1 VLGVFDASSEGPV
14 LFVILG
20 VRTLGAHA
28 RSPAHD
34 RFAVVTNFRLL
45 THAIIALA
53 LAGGLA
59 SRAAAQQLSSGI
71 DTANFDHSVRPQ
83 DDFYRYVNGGWLK
96 TAQIP
101 ADASSWG
108 AFQELRENSRNALH
122 QLFEEASSS
131 KAKPRSP
138 ERQVGDL
145 YASYMDSARVEQLG
159 IKPLA
164 PELEAIA
171 SLRSPAKLPSAFA
184 HFARLGVNGPMGV
197 FVSADAKHSNEN
209 ILQITQTGLGL
220 PDRDYY
226 LKQDAK
232 MASARAAY
240 VSYITQMLTLAKQP
254 DPEGAANRILAL
266 ETEIATPQWERAR
279 TRDRNATYNK
289 MSLSELAAM
298 TPSFNW
304 KSYLSAAGLSKASDV
319 VVRQPDYIKSM
330 DAILAKTPVSTWREY
345 LTFHLLDAFA
355 GVLPAAFVQAN
366 FVFHGKTLNGQQEL
380 AARWKRAV
388 DGTNS
393 NLGEAAGTLYIAKY
407 FKPEAKARMDALV
420 KNIINAYRVGI
431 DSLEWMSPETK
442 AQAKEKLAHFKVKIG
457 APDKPRDYSSLTIK
471 RDDLFGNELRSRE
484 FEYEDMASRLG
495 KPVDKGRW
503 GMTAPT
509 VNAQYNSIAN
519 DITFPAGILQP
530 PFFNV
535 NADDAVNYGA
545 IGAVI
550 GHEICHGFDD
560 QGRKSDGEGNLRDW
574 WTGADATA
582 YEARTSKLGAEY
594 DAINPIDDLHI
605 NGKLTMGEN
614 IGDLSGLAQ
623 AYRAYHIS
631 LNGKEAPVIDGL
643 TGDQR
648 FFMGFAQ
655 IWRGK
660 IRDDAL
666 RQQLLTNPHSPGDYR
681 AKVPLINN
689 DEFESTFKVQPG
701 DKMYLPP
708 DERVKIW

>member
-1 VLGVFDASSEGPV
+1 MRAPAFV
-14 LFVILG
+14 LFPVHHRYAVIQNL
-20 VRTLGAHA
+20 R
-28 RSPAHD
+28 R
-34 RFAVVTNFRLL
+34 L
-45 THAIIALA
+45 THVAIALLSMSGFA
-53 LAGGLA
+53 L
-59 SRAAAQQLSSGI
+59 RAAAQQLSSGI

-101 ADASSWG
+101 ADASGWG

-122 QLFEEASSS
+122 QLFEQASTSN
-131 KAKPRSP
+131 AKSGTP

-145 YASYMDSARVEQLG
+145 YASYMDSARVEQRG
-159 IKPLA
+159 ITPLA
-164 PELEAIA
+164 PELKRIA
-171 SLRSPAKLPSAFA
+171 SVKSNGDLASAFA
-184 HFARLGVNGPMGV
+184 HLGRLGVNGPLGV
-197 FVSADAKHSNEN
+197 FVNADAKHSNDN
-209 ILQITQTGLGL
+209 ILQITQAGLGL
-220 PDRDYY
+220 PDRNYY

-232 MASARAAY
+232 MSSARAAY
-240 VSYITQMLTLAKQP
+240 VTYITQMMTLAKQP

-266 ETEIATPQWERAR
+266 ETGIATPQWERAR
-279 TRDRNATYNK
+279 TRDRNATYNR
-289 MSLSELAAM
+289 MTIAELSAT

-304 KSYLSAAGLSKASDV
+304 KSYLSDAGLSKANDV
-319 VVRQPDYIKSM
+319 VVRQPDYVHAM
-330 DAILAKTPVSTWREY
+330 DSVFAKTPVSTWREY
-345 LTFHLLDAFA
+345 LTFHLLDEFA
-355 GVLPAAFVQAN
+355 GVLPAAFVQAS
-366 FVFHGKTLNGQQEL
+366 FAFHGKTLSGQEEL

-388 DGTNS
+388 DGTDND
-393 NLGEAAGTLYIAKY
+393 LGEAAGTLYIAKY

-420 KNIINAYRVGI
+420 KNIINAYDVGI

-457 APDKPRDYSSLTIK
+457 APDKPRDYSALVIK

-484 FEYEDMASRLG
+484 FEYEDMATRLG

-550 GHEICHGFDD
+550 GHEIGHGFDD

-574 WTGADATA
+574 WTAADAKA
-582 YEARTSKLGAEY
+582 YEERTSKLGAEY
-594 DAINPIDDLHI
+594 DAITPIDDMHI

-623 AYRAYHIS
+623 AYRAYRIS
-631 LNGKEAPVIDGL
+631 LHGKEAPVIDGL

-660 IRDDAL
+660 IHDDAL
-666 RQQLLTNPHSPGDYR
+666 RQRLLTDPHSPGDYR
-681 AKVPLINN
+681 AMVPLINN
-689 DEFESTFKVQPG
+689 DVFETTYNVKPG
-701 DKMYLPP
+701 DKMYLAP
-708 DERVKIW
+708 ENRVKIW

>member
-1 VLGVFDASSEGPV
+1 MCAVAFGAS
-14 LFVILG
+14 
-20 VRTLGAHA
+20 
-28 RSPAHD
+28 
-34 RFAVVTNFRLL
+34 
-45 THAIIALA
+45 
-53 LAGGLA
+53 
-59 SRAAAQQLSSGI
+59 AQQLTSGI

-96 TAQIP
+96 SAQIP

-122 QLFEEASSS
+122 ELFESASTA
-131 KAKPRSP
+131 KAKAGTP
-138 ERQVGDL
+138 ERKVGDL
-145 YASYMDSARVEQLG
+145 YASYMDTARVERLG
-159 IKPLA
+159 IAPLA
-164 PELEAIA
+164 PELRSIS
-171 SLRSPAKLPSAFA
+171 SLRVESQLPAVLA
-184 HFARLGVNGPMGV
+184 HFARLGVNGPAAV
-197 FVSADAKHSNEN
+197 FVGADAKHSNDN
-209 ILQITQTGLGL
+209 IVQVTQSGLGL

-232 MASARAAY
+232 MVSARAAY
-240 VSYITQMLTLAKQP
+240 VAYITQLMTLAKQS

-266 ETEIATPQWERAR
+266 ETAIATPQWERAR
-279 TRDRNATYNK
+279 NRDRNATYNR
-289 MSLSELAAM
+289 MTVGELTAL
-298 TPSFNW
+298 TPSYNW
-304 KSYLSAAGLSKASDV
+304 TRYLDQAGLATAKEV
-319 VVRQPDYIKSM
+319 IVRQPDYVKALDSVY
-330 DAILAKTPVSTWREY
+330 AKTPVSTWREY
-345 LTFHLLDAFA
+345 LTFHLLDEFA
-355 GVLPAAFVQAN
+355 DVLPASFVQAS
-366 FVFHGKTLNGQQEL
+366 FTFHGKTLSGQQEL
-380 AARWKRAV
+380 AARWKQAV
-388 DGTNS
+388 DGTNTA
-393 NLGEAAGTLYIAKY
+393 LGEAAGTLYIAKY

-420 KNIINAYRVGI
+420 KNIINAYDVGI

-442 AQAKEKLAHFKVKIG
+442 AQAKQKLAHFKVKIG
-457 APDKPRDYSSLTIK
+457 APDKPRDYSPLTIK
-471 RDDLFGNELRSRE
+471 RDDLFGNAVRSRE

-495 KPVDKGRW
+495 KPVDKARW

-550 GHEICHGFDD
+550 GHEIGHGFDD
-560 QGRKSDGEGNLRDW
+560 QGRKSDGDGNLRDW
-574 WTGADATA
+574 WTADDAKA
-582 YEARTSKLGAEY
+582 YEARTSKLGAQY

-623 AYRAYHIS
+623 AYRAYRIS
-631 LNGKEAPVIDGL
+631 LHGKEAPVIDGL

-660 IRDDAL
+660 MRDDAL
-666 RQQLLTNPHSPGDYR
+666 RQQLLTNPHSPADYR
-681 AKVPLINN
+681 ALVPLVNN
-689 DEFESTFKVQPG
+689 DVFETTFDVKPG
-701 DKMYLPP
+701 DKMYLAPA
-708 DERVKIW
+708 DRVKIW

>member
-1 VLGVFDASSEGPV
+1 M
-14 LFVILG
+14 IQ
-20 VRTLGAHA
+20 RTRPLVCALTA
-28 RSPAHD
+28 
-34 RFAVVTNFRLL
+34 FALL
-45 THAIIALA
+45 CAT
-53 LAGGLA
+53 
-59 SRAAAQQLSSGI
+59 SAAAHTQQLSSGI
-71 DTANFDHSVRPQ
+71 DTTNFDHSVRPQ

-96 TAQIP
+96 KAEIP
-101 ADASSWG
+101 PDASGWG
-108 AFQELRENSRNALH
+108 AFQELRENSRNAEH
-122 QLFEEASSS
+122 QLFEDASKSN
-131 KAKPRSP
+131 AKSGSP
-138 ERQVGDL
+138 ERKVGDL

-159 IKPLA
+159 TTPLA
-164 PELEAIA
+164 PELKSIA
-171 SLRSPAKLPSAFA
+171 ALKSPSDLPAAFA
-184 HFARLGVNGPMGV
+184 HFAHLGVNGPMGV
-197 FVSADAKHSNEN
+197 FVGADPKHSNEN
-209 ILQITQTGLGL
+209 ITQVTQTGLGL

-232 MASARAAY
+232 MSSARAAY
-240 VSYITQMLTLAKQP
+240 VTYITQLMTLAKQP

-279 TRDRNATYNK
+279 TRDRNASYNR
-289 MSLSELAAM
+289 MTVADLAAM
-298 TPSFNW
+298 TPSYNW
-304 KSYLSAAGLSKASDV
+304 KNYLSGAGLSKATDV
-319 VVRQPDYIKSM
+319 VVRQPDYVKAV
-330 DAILAKTPVSTWREY
+330 DAIIAKTPASTWREY
-345 LTFHLLDAFA
+345 LTFHLLDRYAD
-355 GVLPAAFVQAN
+355 VLPAAFVQAR
-366 FVFHGKTLNGQQEL
+366 FAFRGKTLNGQQEL

-388 DGTNS
+388 DLTDS

-420 KNIINAYRVGI
+420 KNIINAYDVGI
-431 DSLEWMSPETK
+431 DSLPWMSPETK

-457 APDKPRDYSSLTIK
+457 APDKPRDYSALTIK
-471 RDDLFGNELRSRE
+471 RDDLFGNEVRANE
-484 FEYEDMASRLG
+484 FEYEDMATRLG

-509 VNAQYNSIAN
+509 VNAQYNPSAN

-550 GHEICHGFDD
+550 GHEIGHGFDD

-574 WTGADATA
+574 WTATDAQA
-582 YEARTSKLGAEY
+582 YEARTSKLGAQY
-594 DAINPIDDLHI
+594 DAIVPIDSLHI

-623 AYRAYHIS
+623 AYRAYKIS
-631 LNGKEAPVIDGL
+631 LHGKEAPVIDGL

-648 FFMGFAQ
+648 FFIGFAQ

-660 IRDDAL
+660 IQPDAL
-666 RQQLLTNPHSPGDYR
+666 RQRLLTDPHSPGDYR
-681 AKVPLINN
+681 AMVPLVNN
-689 DEFESTFKVQPG
+689 DAFEKTFNVQPG

>member
-1 VLGVFDASSEGPV
+1 VCAPV
-14 LFVILG
+14 
-20 VRTLGAHA
+20 RGAHA
-28 RSPAHD
+28 LELVLFPAHH
-34 RFAVVTNFRLL
+34 RFAVVTNSRVL
-45 THAIIALA
+45 THILVALV
-53 LAGGLA
+53 LSSGVTSG
-59 SRAAAQQLSSGI
+59 AAAQQLTSGI

-122 QLFEEASSS
+122 QLFEEASTSN
-131 KAKPRSP
+131 AKPGSP

-145 YASYMDSARVEQLG
+145 YASYMDSARVEQRG
-159 IKPLA
+159 TKPLG

-171 SLRSPAKLPSAFA
+171 SLKSPAELPSTFA
-184 HFARLGVNGPMGV
+184 HFARLGINGPMGV

-209 ILQITQTGLGL
+209 IVQVTQTGLGL
-220 PDRDYY
+220 PDRGYY

-232 MASARAAY
+232 MAAARAAY
-240 VSYITQMLTLAKQP
+240 VSYIAQMLTLANQP
-254 DPEGAANRILAL
+254 DPEGSANRILAL

-279 TRDRNATYNK
+279 NRDRNATYNK
-289 MSLSELAAM
+289 MSVSELSAL
-298 TPSFNW
+298 TPSFDW
-304 KSYLSAAGLSKASDV
+304 KRYLSAAGLGKASDV
-319 VVRQPDYIKSM
+319 VVRQPDYIKSL
-330 DAILAKTPVSTWREY
+330 DPVFAKTPVSTWREY
-345 LTFHLLDAFA
+345 LTFHLLDDFA
-355 GVLPAAFVQAN
+355 PELPAGFVQAH
-366 FVFHGKTLNGQQEL
+366 FAFHGKTLNGQQEL

-393 NLGEAAGTLYIAKY
+393 DLGEAAGTLYIAKY

-457 APDKPRDYSSLTIK
+457 APDKPRDYSKLTIK

-495 KPVDKGRW
+495 KPVDKARW

-550 GHEICHGFDD
+550 GHGFDD

-574 WTGADATA
+574 WTSADANA

-623 AYRAYHIS
+623 AYRAYRIS
-631 LNGKEAPVIDGL
+631 LDGKEAPVIDGL

-681 AKVPLINN
+681 AKVPLVNN
-689 DEFESTFKVQPG
+689 DVFEKTFDVQPG